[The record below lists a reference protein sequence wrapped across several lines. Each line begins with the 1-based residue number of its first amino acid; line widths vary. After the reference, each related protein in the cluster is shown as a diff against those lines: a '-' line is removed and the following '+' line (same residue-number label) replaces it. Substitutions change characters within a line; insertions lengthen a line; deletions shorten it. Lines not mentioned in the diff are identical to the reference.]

1 MTSKQ
6 RAYLRGL
13 ANPMEPILHVG
24 KDGVND
30 NMIKQLD
37 DALEAREL
45 IKCRVLEN
53 SMLTAREACDELSA
67 LTRSEQVQVIGTKF
81 VLYRPSHKKDK
92 KDKIVLP
99 KAAKKTI

>member
-13 ANPMEPILHVG
+13 ANTLEPIVHVG

-30 NMIKQLD
+30 NMIKQLS

-45 IKCRVLEN
+45 IKGTVLQN
-53 SMLTAREACDELSA
+53 CPLTAREAIAA
-67 LTRSEQVQVIGTKF
+67 LCEGAHAEPVQFIGSRFVI
-81 VLYRPSHKKDK
+81 YRAREKEPR
-92 KDKIVLP
+92 IVLP
-99 KAAKKTI
+99 

>member
-45 IKCRVLEN
+45 IKGTVLQN
-53 SMLTAREACDELSA
+53 CPLSAREAITELCEGA
-67 LTRSEQVQVIGTKF
+67 NAEPVQCIGNRF
-81 VLYRPSHKKDK
+81 CIYRQARENS
-92 KDKIVLP
+92 KIRLEDL
-99 KAAKKTI
+99 

>member
-13 ANPMEPILHVG
+13 ANTMEPIVHVG

-30 NMIKQLD
+30 NMVRQLS

-45 IKCRVLEN
+45 VKGTVLQN
-53 SMLTAREACDELSA
+53 SPVTAREAIAA
-67 LTRSEQVQVIGTKF
+67 LCEGANAEPVQCIGNRF
-81 VLYRPSHKKDK
+81 VVYRARERDR
-92 KDKIVLP
+92 KIILP
-99 KAAKKTI
+99 